1 MSATAGARFLDG
13 PLTGSSGVPGDK
25 SISHRS
31 ALLAA
36 MASGRSRIRRF
47 STAGDCASTLHL
59 LRQLGVVVH
68 RHGGDLYVDGRGVEA
83 LPEPP
88 RPLDCGRS
96 GTTMRLAAG
105 LLAGT
110 PGRRTV
116 LSGDD
121 QLLRRPMTR
130 VAEPL
135 RRMGASVG
143 TTPRGTAPLT
153 VDGAALRGIQ
163 YVLPVASAQV
173 KSAILLAGL
182 QASGTT
188 VVVETVPT
196 RDHTERLLRSVGV
209 PVAVSS
215 SADGRVRTCLSAA
228 TPDRLDLVVPGDFSS
243 AAPLIAAA
251 ALVPGSDVLLEDIG
265 LNPTRTGL
273 LRVLDRMGAAIEV
286 VPGATEPEPRGSIR
300 VRHTALQ
307 ATSVTAEEVPALI
320 DELPLV
326 GLLAAAAEGRTE
338 VRGAAELRAKES
350 DRITGLVAGLRALG
364 ASADELSDGFEVQGP
379 AALTGGYADALGD
392 HRLAMTFVVAGLI
405 ASGAVHVSGQE
416 FVSDSFPEFFA
427 TLGRLRG
434 HR

>member
-1 MSATAGARFLDG
+1 MRAARVRLPHG
-13 PLTGSSGVPGDK
+13 RLTGSCGVPGDK

-36 MASGRSRIRRF
+36 MAAGRSRIRRF
-47 STAGDCASTLHL
+47 STAGDCASTVQL
-59 LRQLGVVVH
+59 LRQLGVEVN
-68 RHGGDLYVDGRGVEA
+68 RDGDDLYVDGRGVEA
-83 LPEPP
+83 LSAPL

-96 GTTMRLAAG
+96 GTTLRLAAG

-135 RRMGASVG
+135 RRMGATVG
-143 TTPRGTAPLT
+143 TTPSGTAPLT
-153 VDGAALRGIQ
+153 VDGAPLRGVE

-188 VVVETVPT
+188 VVVDTVAT

-209 PVAVSS
+209 PVAVSR

-228 TPDRLDLVVPGDFSS
+228 TPGCLDLGVPGDFSS
-243 AAPLIAAA
+243 AAPLIVAAT
-251 ALVPGSDVLLEDIG
+251 LVPGSDMLLEDVG

-300 VRHTALQ
+300 VRHTGLQ

-326 GLLAAAAEGRTE
+326 GLLAAAAEGCTE
-338 VRGAAELRAKES
+338 VWGAAELRAKES

-364 ASADELSDGFEVQGP
+364 ASADELPDGFAVQGP
-379 AALTGGYADALGD
+379 AALTGGCADALGD

-405 ASGAVHVSGQE
+405 ASGPVQVLGLE
-416 FVSDSFPEFFA
+416 FVSDSFPEFCA

-434 HR
+434 QG

>member
-1 MSATAGARFLDG
+1 MTAAEAHFLDG

-47 STAGDCASTLHL
+47 STAGDCASTVGL
-59 LRQLGVVVH
+59 LRQLGVEMH
-68 RHGGDLYVDGRGVEA
+68 RDGDDLYVDGEGVAA
-83 LPEPP
+83 LSPPP

-116 LSGDD
+116 LGGDD

-135 RRMGASVG
+135 RRMGASVD
-143 TTPRGTAPLT
+143 TTQGGTAPLT
-153 VDGAALRGIQ
+153 VDGAPLRGIE

-188 VVVETVPT
+188 VVVDSVPT
-196 RDHTERLLRSVGV
+196 RDHTERLLRSMGV
-209 PVAVSS
+209 PVGVSR

-228 TPDRLDLVVPGDFSS
+228 TPGCLDLVVPGDFSS
-243 AAPLIAAA
+243 AAPLIVAA

-265 LNPTRTGL
+265 LNTTRTGL
-273 LRVLDRMGAAIEV
+273 LRVLERMGAAIEV
-286 VPGATEPEPRGSIR
+286 VPSATEPEPRGSIR
-300 VRHTALQ
+300 VRHNGLQ
-307 ATSVTAEEVPALI
+307 ATSVTAQEVPALI

-338 VRGAAELRAKES
+338 VRGAGELRAKES

-364 ASADELSDGFEVQGP
+364 ASADELPDGFAVRGP
-379 AALTGGYADALGD
+379 TALTGGSADALGD

-405 ASGAVHVSGQE
+405 ASGPVYVSGLE
-416 FVSDSFPEFFA
+416 FVADSFPGFFA
-427 TLGRLRG
+427 TLGRLQG
-434 HR
+434 HG

>member
-1 MSATAGARFLDG
+1 MTAAGARFLDG
-13 PLTGSSGVPGDK
+13 PLTGRCGLPGDK

-47 STAGDCASTLHL
+47 STAGDCASTVGL
-59 LRQLGVVVH
+59 LRELGVGV
-68 RHGGDLYVDGRGVEA
+68 RRYGEDLYVDGRGVDA
-83 LPEPP
+83 LSVP
-88 RPLDCGRS
+88 RGPLDCGRS

-135 RRMGASVG
+135 RRMGASVD
-143 TTPRGTAPLT
+143 TTPTGTAPLT
-153 VDGAALRGIQ
+153 VDGAPLRGIE

-182 QASGTT
+182 QASGAT
-188 VVVETVPT
+188 VVVDAVPT
-196 RDHTERLLRSVGV
+196 RDHTERLLRSMGV
-209 PVAVSS
+209 PVAVSR
-215 SADGRVRTCLSAA
+215 SADGRVRTCLSRA
-228 TPDRLDLVVPGDFSS
+228 TPGCLDLVVPGDFSS
-243 AAPLIAAA
+243 AAPLIVAA

-273 LRVLDRMGAAIEV
+273 LRVLERMGAAIEV
-286 VPGATEPEPRGSIR
+286 VPSATEPEPRGSIR
-300 VRHTALQ
+300 VRHTGLQ
-307 ATSVTAEEVPALI
+307 ATSVAADEVPTLI

-326 GLLAAAAEGRTE
+326 GLLAAAAEGCTA

-350 DRITGLVAGLRALG
+350 DRITGLVAGLRLLG
-364 ASADELSDGFEVQGP
+364 ASAEELPDGFEVQGP
-379 AALTGGYADALGD
+379 ATLTGGYADALGD
-392 HRLAMTFVVAGLI
+392 HRLAMAFVVAGLI
-405 ASGAVHVSGQE
+405 ASGPVHVPGPE

-434 HR
+434 HA